1 MSRLNYILVI
11 FLQASSGEELYQ
23 TVGKTVSLKPFM
35 YYAVTVQACTAGGC
49 TTSPP
54 TIVRT
59 GTSKPSGQEPLRVL
73 DVNSTAVR
81 LAWNHPS
88 NPNGQIR
95 RCSFLSPRKLCLWWV
110 YCFHVSRPCE
120 SLSVTFCFLNILSH
134 CWIFIRSYMQDK
146 YFKQKSK
153 G

>member
-1 MSRLNYILVI
+1 MSNCWNYHATVHILV
-11 FLQASSGEELYQ
+11 FSLQASSGEQLYQ

-54 TIVRT
+54 TVVRT

-73 DVNSTAVR
+73 DVNNTAVR

-95 RCSFLSPRKLCLWWV
+95 RCSLF
-110 YCFHVSRPCE
+110 
-120 SLSVTFCFLNILSH
+120 
-134 CWIFIRSYMQDK
+134 IFIPLKGSLMELPYLLDDRSVIFDISRLCYKLPQAPR
-146 YFKQKSK
+146 
-153 G
+153 